1 MNLSGNPLDFLV
13 AFAGGV
19 LLSFTPCVYPLIPVS
34 AGFITASSGGSK
46 AKAFFLSF
54 IYVTGIAVTY
64 LILGLIASFTGSLFG
79 RISSHPLTY
88 IFSGILI
95 IFFGISM
102 LDIFAIQFP
111 VSIKQP
117 DVKKRGN
124 LSAFVLGLVSGLI
137 ISPCLTPVLA
147 SILVYLAT
155 KKQLLY
161 GAALLFVFA
170 YGMGLILIIA
180 GTFSSAL
187 ASFPKSGKWMV
198 YIKKACAA
206 ILIISGM
213 FFIYSGIRRF

>member
-19 LLSFTPCVYPLIPVS
+19 LLSFTPCVYSLIPVS